1 MDFGFNVA
9 ALLNTDWD
17 GIAIL
22 SGKDLEAFDSKSKE
36 AASIVIDE
44 MGKASSIVNI
54 KFILRRNRLNRPSQH
69 DTHSLELIKSY
80 SSNVKGREQSGF

>member
-9 ALLNTDWD
+9 ALLNTDSD

-36 AASIVIDE
+36 AASLVIDE
-44 MGKASSIVNI
+44 MGKASSIVSI
-54 KFILRRNRLNRPSQH
+54 KIILRLKRSNRLLLH
-69 DTHSLELIKSY
+69 DIHFSELTRSY
-80 SSNVKGREQSGF
+80 TLNAKGKEQSGF